1 MRTIIFL
8 ALSLLLS
15 GACLAEEQ
23 EPPANSGEALY
34 AYDENNPPEV
44 FFFPPE
50 KAKWDGYKVTMKEWY
65 LLTKLQKEKF
75 ISEYFGELK
84 NQYSA
89 SIEAAG
95 LDDYLKA
102 LNLFSYYSN
111 EKAVN
116 EPSTKF
122 VNDLLVAQGQIA
134 PGGQNL
140 KKESVNV

>member
-1 MRTIIFL
+1 MLF
-8 ALSLLLS
+8 
-15 GACLAEEQ
+15 GACLAEE
-23 EPPANSGEALY
+23 ETPVVGRVDTLY
-34 AYDENNPPEV
+34 AYDENNMPEV

-75 ISEYFGELK
+75 IAEYLGELK
-84 NQYSA
+84 KQYSA
-89 SIEAAG
+89 SLEAVG
-95 LDDYLKA
+95 MEDYLKA

-134 PGGQNL
+134 PRGEKL
-140 KKESVNV
+140 KKEAINV